1 MAGEVTYRFVY
12 GFGHPWA
19 DCRGPGSATEPY
31 DRFEYGSYGT
41 TLPYLLI
48 IMQNSVAASYNV
60 CARGRQN
67 FRNGDPASRM
77 VGVADPKKYA
87 PPYDSNVVILGQT
100 VRA

>member
-1 MAGEVTYRFVY
+1 
-12 GFGHPWA
+12 
-19 DCRGPGSATEPY
+19 
-31 DRFEYGSYGT
+31 
-41 TLPYLLI
+41 
-48 IMQNSVAASYNV
+48 MQNSVAASYNV